1 MSIPLTTHKTGKK
14 SRLCKQTIR
23 NIDLYPQ
30 SINLTYKGEDTFK
43 SIHGGFVSL
52 IVAGLL
58 TAMTIYK
65 TRDMLLRNLSTVNK
79 NTLVSISNS
88 YTPPENLSAKNISFA
103 FSIADFYG
111 DNQFDDPRYGKL
123 ILESHKFKINNRTNG
138 TVNRDFEKINI
149 PYSKCEIGK
158 NFFYKNEEE
167 AKQYKVE

>member
-1 MSIPLTTHKTGKK
+1 MSIALSSHKKGKI
-14 SRLCKQTIR
+14 SRMCKETIR
-23 NIDLYPQ
+23 NIDIYPQ
-30 SINLTYKGEDTFK
+30 PINLTYKGQDNFK
-43 SIHGGFVSL
+43 SIHGGLVSL

-65 TRDMLLRNLSTVNK
+65 SRDMLLRNLSTVNK

-103 FSIADFYG
+103 FSISDFFG

-123 ILESHKFKINNRTNG
+123 ILESHKIKIVNTLNDTA
-138 TVNRDFEKINI
+138 NRDLEKTSI

-158 NFFYKNEEE
+158 NFLYKNE
-167 AKQYKVE
+167 